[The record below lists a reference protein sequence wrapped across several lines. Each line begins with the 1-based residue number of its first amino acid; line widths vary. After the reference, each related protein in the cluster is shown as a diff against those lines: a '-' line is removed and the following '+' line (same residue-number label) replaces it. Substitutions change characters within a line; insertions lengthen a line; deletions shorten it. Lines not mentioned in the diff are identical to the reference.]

1 MLKKITI
8 LSSAALFLSLSFVLA
23 SASEAKAEATCFCKI
38 SKENLTNSKSASG
51 VLLDLTSNVGKTYTT
66 SIKNG
71 FEQSDKNQTDCN
83 TRCTTAAASYTGQQS
98 IAAQACAAGAPNG
111 TVVRAWSAVGT
122 KEYKT
127 AQQIGT
133 LTNIAAVTQQVC
145 PAGSLA
151 NSTNQPGLTT
161 DGKCKKH
168 VNPGCPLNPAPPN
181 GTPIGTNWGFTWG
194 DGVWQWFQ
202 PTTNVVSAGQCKF

>member
-151 NSTNQPGLTT
+151 NSTNQPGVTT
-161 DGKCKKH
+161 DGYCKKQI
-168 VNPGCPLNPAPPN
+168 NTCPLPVYPPN
-181 GTPIGTNWGFTWG
+181 GTQIGTWGFTWG
-194 DGVWQWFQ
+194 NGVYQFVQ